1 MPTGILSENGAAV
14 GVTASGITF
23 DDVIRLYFSVDKQFR
38 QRGAW
43 LMNDDTALAIRL
55 LKDKDGN
62 PIWNHANDMIL
73 GKPVY
78 IDNHMPSAGAGAK
91 PIAFGDFSFY
101 WIVEREPMT
110 IRVLKEKF
118 FEAGQ
123 IGYLSY
129 EFLDGKLIQ
138 PDAVKVL
145 QITA

>member
-1 MPTGILSENGAAV
+1 MNRQTPAEL
-14 GVTASGITF
+14 
-23 DDVIRLYFSVDKQFR
+23 VIRLFTEQIEELAVNH
-38 QRGAW
+38 G
-43 LMNDDTALAIRL
+43 NEEVTALAIRL

-101 WIVEREPMT
+101 WIVEREPLT
-110 IRVLKEKF
+110 VRVLKEKF

-123 IGYLSY
+123 IGYLAY

-138 PDAVKVL
+138 PDAVKIL

>member
-1 MPTGILSENGAAV
+1 
-14 GVTASGITF
+14 
-23 DDVIRLYFSVDKQFR
+23 
-38 QRGAW
+38 
-43 LMNDDTALAIRL
+43 
-55 LKDKDGN
+55 
-62 PIWNHANDMIL
+62 
-73 GKPVY
+73 
-78 IDNHMPSAGAGAK
+78 
-91 PIAFGDFSFY
+91 
-101 WIVEREPMT
+101 MT

>member
-62 PIWNHANDMIL
+62 PIWNHANDTIL

-101 WIVEREPMT
+101 WIVEREPLT
-110 IRVLKEKF
+110 VRVLKEKF

-123 IGYLSY
+123 IGYLAY

>member
-1 MPTGILSENGAAV
+1 
-14 GVTASGITF
+14 
-23 DDVIRLYFSVDKQFR
+23 
-38 QRGAW
+38 
-43 LMNDDTALAIRL
+43 MNDDTALAIRL

-73 GKPVY
+73 SKPVY

-101 WIVEREPMT
+101 WIVEREPLT
-110 IRVLKEKF
+110 VRVLKEKF

-123 IGYLSY
+123 IGYLAY